1 MLTESYNV
9 FIFSD
14 SVFLILFS
22 FLLDIPSPDPS
33 AAKNNVSLY
42 ELLESFEL
50 LFSNT
55 INSFGSKGIQL
66 VGVNWN

>member
-22 FLLDIPSPDPS
+22 FLLSTLFLDDIPSPDPS
-33 AAKNNVSLY
+33 AAKNNVSL
-42 ELLESFEL
+42 
-50 LFSNT
+50 
-55 INSFGSKGIQL
+55 
-66 VGVNWN
+66 